1 MKPDRSSRSSVAA
14 LLAVA
19 LLLVPVTARGHCDR
33 LDGPVAGAAREALE
47 SGRFE
52 AVQIW
57 VSAPQE
63 AALRDAWELARRARD
78 EGPQAAK
85 LAERY
90 LIETA
95 VRLHREAE
103 GMTYDGVKPAGLE
116 LPQDVALGDRAL
128 ESGELEPVVAF
139 LSDEMRHKTR
149 HLFQEALAA
158 RATRRESLEAG
169 REWVDAY
176 VRYIVF
182 VHGLHQSIEAGPAHG
197 VGHAD

>member
-1 MKPDRSSRSSVAA
+1 MQPVPPVRRLVSSL
-14 LLAVA
+14 LLAA
-19 LLLVPVTARGHCDR
+19 STLAPTIARAHCDR
-33 LDGPVAGAAREALE
+33 LDGPVAGAARAALE

-57 VSAPQE
+57 VAEPQE
-63 AALRDAWELARRARD
+63 AALREAWEMARQARD
-78 EGPQAAK
+78 EGPAAAR

-95 VRLHREAE
+95 VRLHRQAE
-103 GMTYDGVKPAGLE
+103 GMSYEGVAPAGLA
-116 LPQDVALGDRAL
+116 LPQDVAAGDRAI
-128 ESGELEPVVAF
+128 ESGDVDPVLTL
-139 LSDEMRHKTR
+139 LSEEMRHKTR
-149 HLFQEALAA
+149 HLFEEARAALA
-158 RATRRESLEAG
+158 RRDESVEAG

-182 VHGLHQSIEAGPAHG
+182 VHGLHESIQAGPAHG